1 MNITARITSVWK
13 KRMLLL
19 IAFVAGSGLWFFY
32 DAFIGWPAEA
42 KRHER
47 YIAFKEKLIEDGTS
61 REVIEAPH
69 NKMLEQEWR
78 KYALENGFGTRIP
91 SARADADFASQKKY
105 GTVIAIISLGMLG
118 WFFLSCSRVLRS
130 DENTIFCPGGREV
143 PFDAIT
149 GVDKKK
155 WDNKGIAVVFY
166 KTADGKTAKA
176 TLDDYK
182 YAGADAI
189 LEEAERRLAAK
200 QAL

>member
-1 MNITARITSVWK
+1 MNVTATITSVWK

-19 IAFVAGSGLWFFY
+19 IAFVTGSGLWFFY

-47 YIAFKEKLIEDGTS
+47 YVAFKEKLIANGAD

-69 NKMLEQEWR
+69 NTMLEQEWR
-78 KYALENGFGTRIP
+78 KYAMENGLGTRIP
-91 SARADADFASQKKY
+91 AARTKADFDSQKKY
-105 GTVIAIISLGMLG
+105 GTVIVLISLGMLG
-118 WFFLSCSRVLRS
+118 WYFISCARVLRS

-155 WDNKGIAVVFY
+155 WDKKGIAVVLY
-166 KTADGKTAKA
+166 KTEEGETAKA
-176 TLDDYK
+176 VLDDYK
-182 YAGADAI
+182 YGGAEDI
-189 LEEAERRLAAK
+189 LKEVERRLADK
-200 QAL
+200 KI